1 MIPLVYGFSH
11 HHHYGTW
18 ADFTFDAGQR
28 IEIVLTLLQTTLGV
42 MVLANME
49 FDWLDATALFGLWIV
64 QFAVPHLRE
73 EIAVAYGV
81 WMVVLLIQFVMGS
94 KRLLAPKYFIE
105 TLRGRRT

>member
-1 MIPLVYGFSH
+1 
-11 HHHYGTW
+11 HYGTW

-81 WMVVLLIQFVMGS
+81 WMVVLIIGYIVRG
-94 KRLLAPKYFIE
+94 KRLLAPRYFWEIVR
-105 TLRGRRT
+105 RGR